1 MITTK
6 EQWQKVINAMVTI
19 DEFHYGS
26 GRAEFAIEVL
36 GPEQFMEINLYSQS
50 CELESNVEFATEW
63 VSLLRTTG
71 SNTYFEKTLQSLE
84 IRLKEEGDRE
94 AIKKIINQLPEVS
107 QYDTISGVSIQENLK
122 SYATRG
128 KARRKEKSNNNVRF
142 TIACTGSTNDTQQ
155 GAIET
160 SAHLR
165 ITDPDALQQEM
176 KFEITVPLEIEKQH
190 YKNYV
195 CRNPKNPLDAT
206 TVSEAIKYCQ
216 KLGERLFK
224 SVFNEPA
231 ALTALHT
238 TMLSNRDLEIA
249 IEGPSFFQSLPW
261 ELLWYTYQGS
271 RSPIC
276 IRVPIIRQV
285 SNAINGL
292 PSNIHR
298 HESRKEPIRVLL
310 FSARMPNDKIPEDA
324 VKTAIEQ
331 KVSPDRLTIA
341 HVSTGKLGDLIG
353 KIDPKNHEEYDILH
367 LDMHGALMSQSEF
380 NRSGG
385 AYYKDDRP
393 FGLHGLKCGK
403 EKIPYLFFNQE
414 NKIMPVSCSE
424 LNSLIRRT
432 SFIAMNACCSAAV
445 GVGSGLY
452 DGAYAADLVARL
464 GCPAVG
470 FQEDVSL
477 VAVQK
482 YYAEFYRKLTEDL
495 QDCNYLRAHRA
506 GLFELFSMNS
516 TLREYGEKWPLPVL
530 YCLQQ
535 SRVLP

>member
-6 EQWQKVINAMVTI
+6 EQWQKVINAMMTI
-19 DEFHYGS
+19 DDFHYGS
-26 GRAEFAIEVL
+26 ARAEFAIEVL

-50 CELESNVEFATEW
+50 CELESNVEFATKW

-71 SNTYFEKTLQSLE
+71 NNTYFEKTLQSLE

-94 AIKKIINQLPEVS
+94 AIKKIIDQLQEVPP
-107 QYDTISGVSIQENLK
+107 YDTIYGVSIQENLK
-122 SYATRG
+122 SYATLG
-128 KARRKEKSNNNVRF
+128 KARRKEKSNNIVRF

-155 GAIET
+155 GAKET

-165 ITDPDALQQEM
+165 ITDPDARQQEM
-176 KFEITVPLEIEKQH
+176 RFDITIPLEIDKQH

-195 CRNPKNPLDAT
+195 YRNPKTPLDAAA
-206 TVSEAIKYCQ
+206 VSTAIRYCQ
-216 KLGERLFK
+216 DLGERLFT
-224 SVFNEPA
+224 SVFNAPA

-249 IEGPSFFQSLPW
+249 IDGPSFFQSLPW
-261 ELLWYTYQGS
+261 ELLWYTYQS
-271 RSPIC
+271 SKSPIC
-276 IRVPIIRQV
+276 LRVPIIRQV

-292 PSNIHR
+292 PGNIHS
-298 HESRKEPIRVLL
+298 HGIRKKPIRVLL
-310 FSARMPNDKIPEDA
+310 FSARMPNDNIPVDA
-324 VKTAIEQ
+324 VRTAIEK
-331 KVSPDRLTIA
+331 KVPSERLAIV
-341 HVSTGKLGDLIG
+341 HVPTGKIEDLIQSL
-353 KIDPKNHEEYDILH
+353 DLQQYDILH

-385 AYYKDDRP
+385 TYYKDDRP
-393 FGLHGLKCGK
+393 FGLHGLQCGK

-414 NKIMPVSCSE
+414 NKIMPVSCPE

-445 GVGSGLY
+445 GVRSGLY

-516 TLREYGEKWPLPVL
+516 SLRAYGEKWPLPVV